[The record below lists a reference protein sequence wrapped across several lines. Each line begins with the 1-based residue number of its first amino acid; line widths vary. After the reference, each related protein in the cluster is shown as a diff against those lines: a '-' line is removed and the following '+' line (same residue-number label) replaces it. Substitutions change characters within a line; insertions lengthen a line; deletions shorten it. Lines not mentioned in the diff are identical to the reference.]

1 MSKKRLAWRCRDI
14 QQQRDKAE
22 IYNSREWKQLRE
34 AKLRAQPLCEKCL
47 ADGRAAGVAGGW
59 IRSAHCVHHITPIET
74 AATMEDMRRLAFNP
88 ANLMSLCDECHHKIH
103 EEMRSF
109 DPANVKARAEARQAR
124 WADNIVNRF
133 LLSSHR
139 ESEYTEYEEIKE
151 DNETMNEN
159 KRLGIFGTLNY
170 EKLKDMTMDERK
182 LAVTNHA
189 KDVLSRKTMDGK
201 GPQIPDDDHDPYD
214 VTAEYTIM
222 DCRYNKQG
230 KILATFKAQRTIEG
244 LTIEL
249 VSFESVTS

>member
-1 MSKKRLAWRCRDI
+1 MSKKRNWRGVS
-14 QQQRDKAE
+14 DKVAKDKSE
-22 IYNSREWKQLRE
+22 IYNSREWKELRI
-34 AKLRAQPLCEKCL
+34 AKLRANPLCEQCIK
-47 ADGRAAGVAGGW
+47 DGEAVGIPGGY
-59 IRSAHCVHHITPIET
+59 IRSATCVHHIVPIET
-74 AATMEDMRRLAFNP
+74 AKTKDEMKRLAFDVN
-88 ANLMSLCDECHHKIH
+88 NLKALCFACHARIHKDLGSNTAKIV
-103 EEMRSF
+103 RQ
-109 DPANVKARAEARQAR
+109 RAEARQDR
-124 WADNIVNRF
+124 WADNLMSKFTIN
-133 LLSSHR
+133 
-139 ESEYTEYEEIKE
+139 
-151 DNETMNEN
+151 NQGTMQQN

-182 LAVTNHA
+182 SAVTNHA

-230 KILATFKAQRTIEG
+230 KILATFKAQRTDEG

>member
-1 MSKKRLAWRCRDI
+1 MSKKRNWRGVSDKVAK
-14 QQQRDKAE
+14 DKAD
-22 IYNSREWKQLRE
+22 IYNSREWKELRI
-34 AKLRAQPLCEKCL
+34 AKLRSTDGLCEECL
-47 ADGRAAGVAGGW
+47 KEGIMTPAR
-59 IRSAHCVHHITPIET
+59 CVHHVEPIET
-74 AATMEDMRRLAFNP
+74 ARTKDEMKRLAFDVN
-88 ANLMSLCDECHHKIH
+88 NLKALCFACHARIHKELGSNTAKIV
-103 EEMRSF
+103 RQ
-109 DPANVKARAEARQAR
+109 RAEARQDR
-124 WADNIVNRF
+124 WADN
-133 LLSSHR
+133 LLSKF
-139 ESEYTEYEEIKE
+139 TI
-151 DNETMNEN
+151 NNQGTMQEN

-244 LTIEL
+244 LTVEL
-249 VSFESVTS
+249 TSFESVTS